1 MNGIIN
7 ITDKNKILND
17 ENLMWVPDHYERK
30 ENSMIICAAIKDTRT
45 GAIFGGI
52 RHGDIYSAM
61 HDAGITP
68 PCAAAIEGFL
78 DEKNNFY
85 DRYVACEIA
94 MTNGQLSATTRQHK
108 RDTGEKEL
116 FSEDLY

>member
-1 MNGIIN
+1 
-7 ITDKNKILND
+7 
-17 ENLMWVPDHYERK
+17 
-30 ENSMIICAAIKDTRT
+30 MIICAAIKDTRT

-52 RHGDIYSAM
+52 RHGFIYSAM

-68 PCAAAIEGFL
+68 PREAAIEGFL

-85 DRYVACEIA
+85 NRHEAYNIA
-94 MTNGQLSATTRQHK
+94 MTNGQLSATTRQYK
-108 RDTGEKEL
+108 RDTGEREL

>member
-1 MNGIIN
+1 
-7 ITDKNKILND
+7 
-17 ENLMWVPDHYERK
+17 
-30 ENSMIICAAIKDTRT
+30 MIICAAIKDTRT
-45 GAIFGGI
+45 DAVFGGI

-68 PCAAAIEGFL
+68 PKDAAIEGFL

-85 DRYVACEIA
+85 NRYEAYNIA

-108 RDTGEKEL
+108 RDKGEREL
-116 FSEDLY
+116 YSEDLY

>member
-1 MNGIIN
+1 
-7 ITDKNKILND
+7 
-17 ENLMWVPDHYERK
+17 
-30 ENSMIICAAIKDTRT
+30 MIICAAIKDTRT
-45 GAIFGGI
+45 GAVFGGI
-52 RHGDIYSAM
+52 RHGFIYSVM

-68 PCAAAIEGFL
+68 PHEAAIEGFL

-85 DRYVACEIA
+85 NRYEAYNIA

-108 RDTGEKEL
+108 SDTGEREL

>member
-1 MNGIIN
+1 
-7 ITDKNKILND
+7 
-17 ENLMWVPDHYERK
+17 
-30 ENSMIICAAIKDTRT
+30 MIICAAIKDTHT
-45 GAIFGGI
+45 GAVFGGI

-68 PCAAAIEGFL
+68 PHEKALEGFL

-85 DRYVACEIA
+85 DRIEAYDIA
-94 MTNGQLSATTRQHK
+94 MTNSQLSATTRDYK
-108 RDTGEKEL
+108 MEKCEREL